1 MDISIIIGLLVALV
15 IVCATTVVNNL
26 INKGYTRL
34 MRQFDDRKR
43 CINNINRDLGKIKRC
58 HEEIEKLQDKL
69 ENSAP
74 YVKYMGAYIKE
85 LIADVDLY
93 EYRYY

>member
-26 INKGYTRL
+26 ITKGYIRL

-43 CINNINRDLGKIKRC
+43 CINNINRYLGKIKKC
-58 HEEIEKLQDKL
+58 HDEIEKRQDKL
-69 ENSAP
+69 GDSAP
-74 YVKYMGAYIKE
+74 YVKYMGAYINE
-85 LIADVDLY
+85 LINDVDLY